1 MIYQKIGCIKNL
13 EVSSICNLS
22 CPYCPCAGQGEHRRV
37 GLMEWST
44 FEQTLKLLELFV
56 KNGTQQELN
65 LFGVGEP
72 LLHPRYVEMVKR
84 CRAIMPR
91 YLCLRTNTNGI
102 LAEEKL
108 IRDILNAGI
117 DAIDVT
123 DHNAKITMI
132 TGQLFRHLSLDYPKV
147 RFGYSR
153 DAVVNPNNWG
163 ELVDWTTEPIR
174 SGAVCPWLKFGQI
187 MVTSMGEIVR
197 CCQDAHARGILGTV
211 WGDPY
216 EMIHTPYIQCNTCH
230 EDIPEGMAKIK
241 EIK

>member
-22 CPYCPCAGQGEHRRV
+22 CPYCPCSGQGEYRKV

-44 FEQTLKLLELFV
+44 FERSLKLLETFV
-56 KNGTQQELN
+56 KNGTQKELN

-72 LLHPRYVEMVKR
+72 LLHPRYLEMVKR

-102 LAEEKL
+102 LAKEEL
-108 IRDILNAGI
+108 IREILDAGI

-123 DHNAKITMI
+123 DHEANITVVV
-132 TGQLFRHLSLDYPKV
+132 GQLFQRLAREYPKV

-153 DAVVNPNNWG
+153 DAVTGPNNWG
-163 ELVDWTTEPIR
+163 GLVDWVPEANR
-174 SGAVCPWLKFGQI
+174 SGAVCPWLQLGQVMI
-187 MVTSMGEIVR
+187 TSNGEIVR
-197 CCQDAHARGILGTV
+197 CCQDAHTRGILGTV
-211 WGDPY
+211 WEDIS
-216 EMIHTPYIQCNTCH
+216 EVRHTPYIQCNTCH
-230 EDIPEGMAKIK
+230 EDVPEWMNKVK
-241 EIK
+241 